1 MFQVQHYRKI
11 QTAVG
16 LRNVIAHNMRENVY
30 DKEGNEI
37 ANDQTEGKWYD
48 PEMAGHNRYSED
60 IKKAEQVLKKRA
72 DRIKEANLTRKPQKN
87 AAHAI
92 EGFYSASHEF
102 AAEWKDS
109 RKDQE
114 TWKKYLEQSQKWAEK
129 EFGKENVLHV
139 SMHMDEKTPHLH
151 VVVVPIME
159 REGKNVYSSSNFLK
173 GRKGIA
179 KLHTNYHK
187 KVGKKHGLDRGKEG
201 SRASHQDLKTFKQRE
216 ELLAQREDLVEEKAY
231 ELVENKHLLNSD
243 LGAEY
248 EPDIPVEGVRGVY
261 SKVFRDYL
269 TTDGKK
275 RLPHKKYLEYEEQ
288 LHKEKLMKK
297 LKLEN
302 ESLKRDNKT
311 LSYHKGLTEEE
322 LEKTKEQ
329 LKEYRNMS
337 PNDHRAM
344 ADRMEKQ
351 ALDKSRGKDIWDKGN
366 GLV

>member
-1 MFQVQHYRKI
+1 MYQVQHYRKI
-11 QTAVG
+11 QTAIG

-37 ANDQTEGKWYD
+37 ANDQTEGKWYV

-92 EGFYSASHEF
+92 EGFYSASAEF
-102 AAEWKDS
+102 AAEWRDS
-109 RKDQE
+109 GKDQD

-159 REGKNVYSSSNFLK
+159 KEGRNVYSSSNFLK
-173 GRKGIA
+173 GPKGIA

-187 KVGKKHGLDRGKEG
+187 KVGKKYGLDRGKEG

-216 ELLAQREDLVEEKAY
+216 EKLKEREDLVEKKAH
-231 ELVENKHLLNSD
+231 EVVDNKHLLNSD
-243 LGAEY
+243 LGSEY
-248 EPDIPVEGVRGVY
+248 EPDVAPTLLNKISE
-261 SKVFRDYL
+261 FT
-269 TTDGKK
+269 TTDGKE
-275 RLPHKKYLEYEEQ
+275 RLPYKKYLKYEEQ
-288 LHKEKLMKK
+288 LHKDKYIKK
-297 LKLEN
+297 LELQ
-302 ESLKRDNKT
+302 NKT
-311 LSYHKGLTEEE
+311 LFRDNQTLRYHYQLSEEE
-322 LEKTKEQ
+322 LGKTKEQ
-329 LKEYRNMS
+329 LKEYQNMS

-344 ADRMEKQ
+344 ADKMEKQ
-351 ALDKSRGKDIWDKGN
+351 QTLNNARDKDTWSKGS